1 MIARFETLPM
11 RLVNYISLLLGL
23 VYFTSGVNAAS
34 KPLFSE
40 ASVDAQSASAHEV
53 INVHM
58 MGHTH
63 DGKCFVSS
71 LFSFLSPIAIF
82 NRYSIWVHFH

>member
-1 MIARFETLPM
+1 M
-11 RLVNYISLLLGL
+11 RLLNCVSLLMGL
-23 VYFTSGVNAAS
+23 VYFMSGVNAAP

-63 DGKCFVSS
+63 DGK
-71 LFSFLSPIAIF
+71 L
-82 NRYSIWVHFH
+82 

>member
-1 MIARFETLPM
+1 M
-11 RLVNYISLLLGL
+11 RLLNYVSLFVGL
-23 VYFTSGVNAAS
+23 VYCMSGVNAAS

-63 DGKCFVSS
+63 DGKFSVSFT
-71 LFSFLSPIAIF
+71 LLLSC
-82 NRYSIWVHFH
+82 